1 MLQNAQMHH
10 ISRAWR
16 RAHAAAVHEWKL
28 LLQNNPSWSEIQPG
42 DAWVCDARTK
52 AEQFAVRQTRDGL
65 LWSGCSCNPHSNNEE
80 WSFRSDLGFGEQ
92 RSPWRPWQACCT
104 QINCHYL
111 NQYHQAELILFLI
124 LRDVF
129 PPLSNIL
136 MLLTY
141 CLAFPI
147 PIWHGLSL
155 RAIV

>member
-1 MLQNAQMHH
+1 MAQSTCCCSPW
-10 ISRAWR
+10 IKIV
-16 RAHAAAVHEWKL
+16 AA
-28 LLQNNPSWSEIQPG
+28 NNPSRSERQPG

-52 AEQFAVRQTRDGL
+52 AEQFAVRQTRDGWP
-65 LWSGCSCNPHSNNEE
+65 WSGCSCNPHLINEE
-80 WSFRSDLGFGEQ
+80 WSFRTELAFPKQ
-92 RSPWRPWQACCT
+92 RSPSRTGQACCAL
-104 QINCHYL
+104 INCHYL
-111 NQYHQAELILFLI
+111 NQYHQAERILSPI